1 MFSMVHMPSL
11 PNTPE
16 NLNSSDAK
24 YVNAPYCD
32 SKGTRHPPYVEIYCW
47 L

>member
-16 NLNSSDAK
+16 NLNSSDSK

-32 SKGTRHPPYVEIYCW
+32 SKGTRHPTNVEIYC
-47 L
+47 